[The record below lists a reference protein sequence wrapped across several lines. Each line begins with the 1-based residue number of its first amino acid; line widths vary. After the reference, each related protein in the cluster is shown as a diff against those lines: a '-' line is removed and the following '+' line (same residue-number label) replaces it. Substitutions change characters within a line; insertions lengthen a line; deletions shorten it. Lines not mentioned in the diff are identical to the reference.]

1 MGFCAKADSII
12 APEAV
17 VVPGFSISPNP
28 VVGNTFVIQLNFTKE
43 QFPKARLSISNVLGQ
58 MVYAYSI
65 KKVDYDNNFVR
76 VDVSE
81 TKLEKGVYFVQI
93 KSGESS
99 KTVKLAIR

>member
-1 MGFCAKADSII
+1 MGFYAQADSIT
-12 APEAV
+12 APEAL

-28 VVGNTFVIQLNFTKE
+28 VVGNTFAIQLNFTQGE
-43 QFPKARLSISNVLGQ
+43 FPQARLSISNVLGQ

-65 KKVDYDNNFVR
+65 KKVDYDNSFVR
-76 VDVSE
+76 IDVSE

-93 KSGESS
+93 KSGEAS